1 MRSLIQFGPRALLE
15 VLGSVSRRSPDPRRN
30 TSKEFFEA
38 FRIGDKAD
46 TCYRFVSS
54 PSPLFVDFMR
64 QVETKQSRV
73 FLTDD
78 PSSINCE

>member
-1 MRSLIQFGPRALLE
+1 MHRLIKVHIKVPDGSSRIGSLPN
-15 VLGSVSRRSPDPRRN
+15 PRRN
-30 TSKEFFEA
+30 TSKEFFET

-54 PSPLFVDFMR
+54 PSPLFADFMR
-64 QVETKQSRV
+64 QVETKPSHV

>member
-1 MRSLIQFGPRALLE
+1 MHSLMQFGAKTLLE
-15 VLGSVSRRSPDPRRN
+15 VLGSVERCSPDPRRN

-54 PSPLFVDFMR
+54 PSPLFVGFMR
-64 QVETKQSRV
+64 QVETKPSHV
-73 FLTDD
+73 FLHVR
-78 PSSINCE
+78 PIFNQL

>member
-1 MRSLIQFGPRALLE
+1 MRSLIQFGPGALLE
-15 VLGSVSRRSPDPRRN
+15 VLGSVERSSPDPRRN

-38 FRIGDKAD
+38 FRIGDKAE
-46 TCYRFVSS
+46 TCYCFVSS
-54 PSPLFVDFMR
+54 PSPLFVGFMR
-64 QVETKQSRV
+64 QVESELSHV